1 MALVTTALPCH
12 PPLQPLPL
20 LTSAPSKHNG
30 EGVLGVGRWVGQ
42 HRVDIAHGK
51 GRECRSSCVG
61 SLVLILEPRSAT
73 YCQTQMLFLT
83 LSAEE
88 WGAIS
93 ILHPLSYSS
102 GLLSTSG
109 IYQDLPR
116 WVQACLCSSEI
127 ALYNLR
133 NVEAWPAHDGQE
145 RWTVSVIS
153 STHTDTHR
161 GPTPPFI
168 SIARWPSC
176 LCDVKQ
182 RVSCLVSF
190 TGSVWTCVWEMGLF
204 FFPDIIF
211 LMNEF
216 KPSVQKHWM
225 SLEPVGENPT
235 HFIFNLSSSKFTT
248 THLSQGVFGQW
259 SSYVPIWL
267 IAYQENQ
274 TKCRFCPEGFTL
286 RIYNYYI

>member
-1 MALVTTALPCH
+1 MALVTIALPCH

-20 LTSAPSKHNG
+20 LTSAPSKHNS
-30 EGVLGVGRWVGQ
+30 EGVLGVGRWVGR

-51 GRECRSSCVG
+51 GRECCLSCVG

-73 YCQTQMLFLT
+73 HCQIQMLFLT

-93 ILHPLSYSS
+93 ILHTLSYSS

-153 STHTDTHR
+153 SARSHTHTGDPH
-161 GPTPPFI
+161 PPFI

-190 TGSVWTCVWEMGLF
+190 TGSVWTCLWEMGLF
-204 FFPDIIF
+204 FSLISFFDAW
-211 LMNEF
+211 
-216 KPSVQKHWM
+216 VQTICTKALDDFIKR
-225 SLEPVGENPT
+225 SLETVGGGDPT
-235 HFIFNLSSSKFTT
+235 HFIFSLSNSKFTT
-248 THLSQGVFGQW
+248 TQLSQGMFGQW
-259 SSYVPIWL
+259 FSYVPI
-267 IAYQENQ
+267 
-274 TKCRFCPEGFTL
+274 
-286 RIYNYYI
+286 